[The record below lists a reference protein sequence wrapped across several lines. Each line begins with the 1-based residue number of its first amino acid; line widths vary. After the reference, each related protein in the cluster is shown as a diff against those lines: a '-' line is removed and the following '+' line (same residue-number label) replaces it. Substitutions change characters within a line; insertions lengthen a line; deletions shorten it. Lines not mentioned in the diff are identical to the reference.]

1 MTAAAEPRL
10 KLKSMI
16 PVFELMSVDGKTVNV
31 WDYKGRKHMVLAF
44 LAPDCPLCTEFL
56 QMIARAYHQYEEEN
70 AVFLPV
76 IVGRREQAEALQD
89 ELHPPYPILFDQ
101 HGKVAERYTDRLPA
115 IFVADKFGQ
124 LYAEWIVRP
133 GEELPTQKE
142 ILDVLDAIELECPE

>member
-1 MTAAAEPRL
+1 MTAATEPRL
-10 KLKSMI
+10 KVKSMI
-16 PVFELMSVDGKTVNV
+16 PVFELESVDGKRVNL

-44 LAPDCPLCTEFL
+44 LPPDCPICLDFMEAT
-56 QMIARAYHQYEEEN
+56 ADAYHQYEEEY

-101 HGKVAERYTDRLPA
+101 HGKVAERYADRLPA

-124 LYAEWIVRP
+124 LYAEWIIEP
-133 GEELPTQKE
+133 GEQLPTQRE